1 VDEPAAVEPAAVEP
15 VEVDPV
21 AVVPGTV
28 EPSLA
33 KSLSEDPVAEWI
45 ATDEF
50 LLDESTAMEF
60 NALESDIVEPA
71 RAELDNLESSVDD
84 PGDFEPVAGV
94 TSEELETLEDA
105 SEPDWLEMLE
115 QPSTSSP
122 GTHRIT
128 VRSVPDRPSSLT
140 IALPQEPD
148 LASCSAESPET
159 SGDTSPDY
167 TARDSSNLSISGNLS
182 EIETST
188 AIAIPN
194 ERESSNAFEM
204 PNALETSNDL
214 GTIANSEAAPNPK
227 PADPI
232 GSPSSTDAPVVQS
245 WNDVVQP
252 VAVGGVAALPF
263 EPTSGLRV
271 PPPRVLSLRIPR
283 PTVKVS
289 GFTFPEAPWAA
300 AWLTPTNASSNKA
313 GAAPDGA
320 PSADSAAAVEN
331 GTAAAA
337 ETAAEKPGKLTRIKP
352 PGDVIKLEDRL
363 YYVLQPPLESLM
375 ACGEIHMPF
384 EPFPYQY
391 EGIGFLYPRYTA
403 VLADEMGLGKTMQAI
418 MTIRLLLRAG
428 EIRNVLLVCPKPLV
442 SNWRRE
448 FQTWAPEIP
457 VGIIEGDQARRH
469 WQWRQASTPV
479 KIANYE
485 LLMRDRDVLD
495 ANLHFDLVALDE
507 AQRIKNKSS
516 TTSEIVRSIARTRS
530 WALTGT
536 PVENS
541 PEDIV
546 GIFEFLSPGY
556 LSNDMQPRRMGELVK
571 DHILRRT
578 KDMVL
583 TDMPPKLFRDAT
595 LDLSPEQ
602 YETYRRAED
611 DGVMKLTEMGPG
623 ITIQHVFEL
632 VLRLKQICNF
642 DPVTGASS
650 KLERLEAD
658 LEEVVASGQKA
669 ILFTQWVV
677 TIARLREKLARFGTL
692 EYHGQLPHKQRE
704 TVIDQFKNDP
714 SKRLIMMSYGAG
726 SVGLNLQFC
735 RYVFLFDRW
744 WNPAIEDQAINRAHR
759 IGVSGP
765 VTVTRMITGGT
776 IEERINQVLDEKR
789 ELFNSILSHADNSAR
804 GGLTQ
809 NEIFGLFNLKVQPK
823 PKAA

>member
-1 VDEPAAVEPAAVEP
+1 LSAGELSAGELSAGEFGGDESIPDEWFIEDSLAVEPLAA
-15 VEVDPV
+15 
-21 AVVPGTV
+21 A
-28 EPSLA
+28 
-33 KSLSEDPVAEWI
+33 PVAEQL
-45 ATDEF
+45 AEVV
-50 LLDESTAMEF
+50 TA
-60 NALESDIVEPA
+60 
-71 RAELDNLESSVDD
+71 SSNDR
-84 PGDFEPVAGV
+84 FAKPVA
-94 TSEELETLEDA
+94 EEQVAVQPGERPGEARRDHDLLASPDA
-105 SEPDWLEMLE
+105 SPNASLPAPPVPLAA
-115 QPSTSSP
+115 
-122 GTHRIT
+122 GKRIT
-128 VRSVPDRPSSLT
+128 VRVPEARTDHEASVDFAPSS
-140 IALPQEPD
+140 ARERNADLPSFP
-148 LASCSAESPET
+148 APGVASAEAPLAAERGEAT
-159 SGDTSPDY
+159 
-167 TARDSSNLSISGNLS
+167 TAPS
-182 EIETST
+182 
-188 AIAIPN
+188 AIASLDVHSWSPL
-194 ERESSNAFEM
+194 A
-204 PNALETSNDL
+204 ET
-214 GTIANSEAAPNPK
+214 TEAGGA
-227 PADPI
+227 
-232 GSPSSTDAPVVQS
+232 VVR
-245 WNDVVQP
+245 VVGQP
-252 VAVGGVAALPF
+252 EGV
-263 EPTSGLRV
+263 RI

-283 PTVKVS
+283 PSVKVS

-300 AWLTPTNASSNKA
+300 AWLKPPAKTDQPAADASGA
-313 GAAPDGA
+313 EAAADAEEAAPAADG
-320 PSADSAAAVEN
+320 SS
-331 GTAAAA
+331 
-337 ETAAEKPGKLTRIKP
+337 ETAGERPAKMTRIKP

-363 YYVLQPPLESLM
+363 YYVLQPPLESLVSS
-375 ACGEIHMPF
+375 GEIHMPF

-428 EIRNVLLVCPKPLV
+428 EVRNVLLVCPKPLV

-469 WQWRQASTPV
+469 WQWRQPSTPV

-485 LLMRDRDVLD
+485 LLMRDREVLD

-556 LSNDMQPRRMGELVK
+556 LSSEMPPRRMGELVK

-595 LDLSPEQ
+595 LDLTPEQ
-602 YETYRRAED
+602 HETYRRAED
-611 DGVMKLTEMGPG
+611 DGVMKLTDMGPG

-809 NEIFGLFNLKVQPK
+809 NEIFGLFKLKVQPK